1 MTAPSFALA
10 LIFVLCPPKPL
21 ALQFKNISLTAALN
35 AAKLG
40 GMKVELPFA
49 VEGRVHFMRVEIRDH
64 VTIARIQGVTLG
76 NDSTQPPVIQ
86 LLTVHFNRKTGYGI
100 MQGQM
105 LGGVVEATGVW
116 K

>member
-10 LIFVLCPPKPL
+10 LIFAILPPRPM

-40 GMKVELPFA
+40 GMKLELPFK
-49 VEGRVHFMRVEIRDH
+49 VEGRVTSMRVEIRDH

-86 LLTVHFNRKTGYGI
+86 SLTVHFNRKTGYGI
-100 MQGQM
+100 MQGHM
-105 LGGVVEATGVW
+105 LGGIVEATGVW